1 MISPYRSSMR
11 GADRRYGRFG
21 TGLAAAAIAL
31 TACSASSGERTEV
44 PTFPSDAQVMA
55 TAMPNADQGVLP
67 DDCTRILTVGDL
79 EAVLGLPLGSVDV
92 RTTRG
97 VPEPTVSRTE
107 RVACSYNGTAGGP
120 ARGRTLL
127 NVNSSAYADPDAA
140 TKQWRVNADAETG
153 DRRELPIGSASAVLV
168 ERSDEAVL
176 MVVNGVTNL
185 TLVLPNQ
192 QLPGDRPR
200 GDALVDLALRV
211 LPAVSTS
218 GTAPPPA
225 SPSPTASGNAAGLQV
240 APS

>member
-1 MISPYRSSMR
+1 M
-11 GADRRYGRFG
+11 
-21 TGLAAAAIAL
+21 
-31 TACSASSGERTEV
+31 
-44 PTFPSDAQVMA
+44 PTFPTDGQVMP
-55 TAMPNADQGVLP
+55 TVPNTDQGVLP

-97 VPEPTVSRTE
+97 VPEPSVGRTE

-127 NVNSSAYADPDAA
+127 NINSSAYTDSDAA
-140 TKQWRVNADAETG
+140 TKQWRVNADAEDG
-153 DRRELPIGSASAVLV
+153 DRRELPIGTASAVLIG
-168 ERSDEAVL
+168 RSDEAVL

-185 TLVLPNQ
+185 TLLLPNQ

-200 GDALVDLALRV
+200 GDALIDLALRV

-218 GTAPPPA
+218 AATPPPT
-225 SPSPTASGNAAGLQV
+225 SPPSTTAAGLLG
-240 APS
+240 ASS

>member
-1 MISPYRSSMR
+1 MR

-21 TGLAAAAIAL
+21 AGLVAAVIAL
-31 TACSASSGERTEV
+31 TACSTASDERTEV
-44 PTFPSDAQVMA
+44 PTFPTDAEVMA
-55 TAMPNADQGVLP
+55 TAVPNADQGALP

-79 EAVLGLPLGSVDV
+79 EAVLGLPIGSVDV

-97 VPEPTVSRTE
+97 VPEPSVGRTE

-127 NVNSSAYADPDAA
+127 NINSSAYADPDSSA
-140 TKQWRVNADAETG
+140 KQWRVNADAENG

-168 ERSDEAVL
+168 ERSDEALL

-218 GTAPPPA
+218 GTAPPPT
-225 SPSPTASGNAAGLQV
+225 SPSPTASGAAAGLQG
-240 APS
+240 ASS

>member
-1 MISPYRSSMR
+1 VISPYRSSMR
-11 GADRRYGRFG
+11 GVDRRYGRCG
-21 TGLAAAAIAL
+21 AGLFAAVIAL
-31 TACSASSGERTEV
+31 TACSTSSGERTEV
-44 PTFPSDAQVMA
+44 PTFPTDAQVMG
-55 TAMPNADQGVLP
+55 TAVPNPDQGALP
-67 DDCTRILTVGDL
+67 DDCTRILAVGDL

-97 VPEPTVSRTE
+97 VPEPSVGRTE

-120 ARGRTLL
+120 ASGRTLL
-127 NVNSSAYADPDAA
+127 NVNSSAYADQDASA
-140 TKQWRVNADAETG
+140 KQWRVNADAEDG

-176 MVVNGVTNL
+176 MVVNGITNL

-218 GTAPPPA
+218 GSAPPPT
-225 SPSPTASGNAAGLQV
+225 SPPSATAAAGLQG
-240 APS
+240 ASS